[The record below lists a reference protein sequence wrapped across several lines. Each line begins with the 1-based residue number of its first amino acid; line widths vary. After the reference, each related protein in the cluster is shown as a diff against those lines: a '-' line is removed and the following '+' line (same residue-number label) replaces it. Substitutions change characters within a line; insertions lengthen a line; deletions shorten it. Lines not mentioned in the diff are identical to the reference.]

1 MTRPPS
7 LPGRAAAY
15 LRRALARHV
24 PVTETPDA
32 GMHPAAIPLAAA
44 ENLAARMPSLILSAQ
59 RIAATVAAGHH
70 GRRQAG
76 PGEDFWQFRPAQP
89 GEPVT
94 RIDWRQSARS
104 SRAYVRETE
113 AEAAQTV
120 CLWCDPSA
128 SMRWRSAPTLPLKSE
143 SAILLTLALGA
154 LLLRQGERVRLLTP
168 GEPVDIPPGGR
179 AALDRL
185 AVALMR
191 TMAHDPE
198 DTSLPHPQQV
208 PRHAR
213 VVLVGDGL
221 CGLPAMGALLRGL
234 TARPAR
240 ALLLLVNDPAEAELP
255 YAGHVRFSGLEG
267 EDTLTL
273 SGVEQVRGAYRDAY
287 ARHQAALADL
297 CRTNGHLLIRHAT
310 DQRPEEALLALHAA
324 LSGRG
329 ERP

>member
-7 LPGRAAAY
+7 LSGRAAAF
-15 LRRALARHV
+15 LRRALSRHV
-24 PVTETPDA
+24 LLTETPDA
-32 GMHPAAIPLAAA
+32 DTFSATVPLAAA

-94 RIDWRQSARS
+94 RIDWRQSARG

-128 SMRWRSAPTLPLKSE
+128 SMRWHSLPALPLKSDR
-143 SAILLTLALGA
+143 AILLTLALGA

-168 GEPVDIPPGGR
+168 GEPIDIPPGGR
-179 AALDRL
+179 AALERL
-185 AVALMR
+185 AIALMR
-191 TMAHDPE
+191 TMTPAPDGP
-198 DTSLPHPQQV
+198 SLPHAQQV

-213 VVLVGDGL
+213 VVLVSDGL
-221 CGLPAMGALLRGL
+221 YELPPLATLLHGL

-240 ALLLLVNDPAEAELP
+240 ALLLLVNDPAEADLP
-255 YAGHVRFSGLEG
+255 YAGHIRFSGLEG
-267 EDTLTL
+267 EHPLTL
-273 SGVEQVRGAYRDAY
+273 SGVEQMRGAYHDAY
-287 ARHQAALADL
+287 ARHQADLGDL
-297 CRTNGHLLIRHAT
+297 CGAQIAQIRHAT
-310 DQRPEEALLALHAA
+310 DRRPEEALLALHAA

-329 ERP
+329 EHP

>member
-7 LPGRAAAY
+7 LSGRAAAF
-15 LRRALARHV
+15 LRRALARRA
-24 PVTETPDA
+24 PATDMPDS
-32 GMHPAAIPLAAA
+32 GMDAVAVPLAAA
-44 ENLAARMPSLILSAQ
+44 ENLAARMPSLLLSAQ
-59 RIAATVAAGHH
+59 RIAAAVATGRH

-76 PGEDFWQFRPAQP
+76 AGEDFWQFRPAQP

-94 RIDWRQSARS
+94 RIDWRQSARG

-113 AEAAQTV
+113 AEAPQTV

-128 SMRWRSAPTLPLKSE
+128 SMRWRSLPALPLKSDA
-143 SAILLTLALGA
+143 AILLTLALGA

-191 TMAHDPE
+191 TLAHGPDGAG
-198 DTSLPHPQQV
+198 LPHPQQV

-221 CGLPAMGALLRGL
+221 SALPPMATLLHGLA
-234 TARPAR
+234 ARPAR

-267 EDTLTL
+267 EAPLTLT
-273 SGVEQVRGAYRDAY
+273 GVEQIRGPYRDAY
-287 ARHQAALADL
+287 ARHQADLAAL
-297 CRTNGHLLIRHAT
+297 CRANGHLLVRHTT